1 MTRPDDSEFAASIE
15 VVSGDPTPDELAAV
29 VAVLLEASKQQATT
43 RLAQRST
50 WARNDSILRT
60 GIVVGNGQWGSQYK
74 QGL

>member
-1 MTRPDDSEFAASIE
+1 MTKPNDSEFIDSIE
-15 VVSGDPTPDELAAV
+15 VVSGDPTPEELAAV
-29 VAVLLEASKQQATT
+29 VSVLLEASKQQSNGK
-43 RLAQRST
+43 RPKRST

>member
-43 RLAQRST
+43 RLSQRST

>member
-1 MTRPDDSEFAASIE
+1 MTRPDDSEFAESIE

-29 VAVLLEASKQQATT
+29 VAVLLEASKQQSASK
-43 RLAQRST
+43 LPQRST
-50 WARNDSILRT
+50 WARNEASLRA

>member
-1 MTRPDDSEFAASIE
+1 MTRPDDSEFAESIE

-29 VAVLLEASKQQATT
+29 VAVLLEASKQQSTSK
-43 RLAQRST
+43 LPQRST
-50 WARNDSILRT
+50 WARNEASLRA

>member
-1 MTRPDDSEFAASIE
+1 MTRPDDSEFADSIE
-15 VVSGDPTPDELAAV
+15 VVSGNPTPEELAAV
-29 VAVLLEASKQQATT
+29 VAVLLDASKHQSTSK
-43 RLAQRST
+43 LSQRST

>member
-1 MTRPDDSEFAASIE
+1 MTRPDDSEFAESIE
-15 VVSGDPTPDELAAV
+15 VVSGNPTPEELAAV
-29 VAVLLEASKQQATT
+29 VAVLLDASKQQSTSK
-43 RLAQRST
+43 LSQRST

>member
-1 MTRPDDSEFAASIE
+1 MTRPDDSEFAESIE
-15 VVSGDPTPDELAAV
+15 VVSGDPTSDELAAV

-43 RLAQRST
+43 KLAQRST

>member
-1 MTRPDDSEFAASIE
+1 MTRPDDSEFAESIE

-29 VAVLLEASKQQATT
+29 VAVLLEPSNQQATT
-43 RLAQRST
+43 KLAQRST